1 MRYFNNEDKWQELL
15 EKFSDKKKINKGIRF
30 ENLVKELLCKLF
42 PERNIIF
49 NPTKE
54 THDGS
59 KDFWAVDSEN
69 RRWWA
74 ECKNYNSNL
83 SMKALSPTLFM
94 ADLYDIDYLLFFSYS
109 PLNQNLLRKIGIYSN
124 RHGKRAF
131 IYDDVNLENLI
142 IKHFP
147 DKVEDIIKTAPSMM
161 DVSLYIKNLT
171 KNIPGCIRLKT
182 STAFMSWI
190 KIANW

>member
-1 MRYFNNEDKWQELL
+1 MRYFNEADKWQELL

-94 ADLYDIDYLLFFSYS
+94 ADLYEDRKSTR
-109 PLNQNLLRKIGIYSN
+109 LNSS
-124 RHGKRAF
+124 H
-131 IYDDVNLENLI
+131 
-142 IKHFP
+142 
-147 DKVEDIIKTAPSMM
+147 
-161 DVSLYIKNLT
+161 
-171 KNIPGCIRLKT
+171 RL
-182 STAFMSWI
+182 
-190 KIANW
+190 